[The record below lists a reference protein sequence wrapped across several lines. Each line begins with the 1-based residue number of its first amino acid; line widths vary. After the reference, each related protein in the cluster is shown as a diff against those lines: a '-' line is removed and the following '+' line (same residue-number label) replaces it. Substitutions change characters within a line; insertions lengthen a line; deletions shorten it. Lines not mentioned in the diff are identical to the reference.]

1 MTKYD
6 LSRRRLLRASAAGAV
21 AVGPITT
28 GLATGTESG
37 NGSDATSGDYRQI
50 PCLDGSD
57 VDVRTESSS
66 PPLPERS
73 RGIRPGSLM
82 FVHFPNGTTA
92 GCTANFVWREVDTA
106 DPNLYIGAAGHCF
119 LPSDANASANAQRQ
133 SETDDEVYDVS
144 ELEVEL
150 CEHCTFGGTTGLY
163 ALRGT
168 TIQLGEVAYAR
179 QKLPDGSELGHD
191 FGLVTIP
198 ASAADAVDRSLPQWG
213 GPHGVTND
221 AVAQGETVHQY
232 GAGVGNGE
240 VYSTQGRTGI
250 SQGDRA
256 SPESW
261 VATTRASPGDSG
273 APLVS
278 SSAPSDLPPHGENAG
293 GILTHIVLSSDPFET
308 GTAGTT
314 IGRCKEL
321 ASTDA
326 NLDLAVELV

>member
-1 MTKYD
+1 MTTYD
-6 LSRRRLLRASAAGAV
+6 VSRRRLLRASAAGAG
-21 AVGPITT
+21 AAGALTT

-37 NGSDATSGDYRQI
+37 VISDATSGDYRQI

-57 VDVRTESSS
+57 ADVRTESSS
-66 PPLPERS
+66 APLPERS

-92 GCTANFVWREVDTA
+92 GCTANFVWREVDTS

-119 LPSDANASANAQRQ
+119 LPSDANASANARRE
-133 SETDDEVYDVS
+133 SETHDDVYDVS
-144 ELEVEL
+144 QLEVEL
-150 CEHCTFGGTTGLY
+150 CQRCTFGGGTGLVVV
-163 ALRGT
+163 RGT

-179 QKLPDGSELGHD
+179 QKLPDGRGLGHD

-198 ASAADAVDRSLPQWG
+198 ASATDAVDRSLPQWG

-232 GAGVGNGE
+232 GAGIGNGE
-240 VYSTQGRTGI
+240 VYPTQGRTGV
-250 SQGDRA
+250 SQGDRD

-261 VATTRASPGDSG
+261 FATTRASPGDSG

-278 SSAPSDLPPHGENAG
+278 SSAPSDVPPHGENAG
-293 GILTHIVLSSDPFET
+293 GVLTHMVLSSNPFKT

-326 NLDLAVELV
+326 NLDLAVGLV